1 MRIEAKISAES
12 GAAIEAEL
20 TAFLREQFG
29 TEPTRTEVAPAQS
42 ARDAGLTIAVISLLV
57 SLPGAT
63 LETMQLAQKL
73 KLRQRVEALI
83 HKIHTLSPTNRDAI
97 PLQAEGQKTLDLKTA
112 TPDQVLDLLRET

>member
-1 MRIEAKISAES
+1 MRIEAKISAEN
-12 GAAIEAEL
+12 APAIDAEL

-29 TEPTRTEVAPAQS
+29 TEPTRTEAPPAQS
-42 ARDAGLTIAVISLLV
+42 VRDAGLTIAVISLLV

-83 HKIHTLSPTNRDAI
+83 HKLRTLSPTNRDAI
-97 PLQAEGQKTLDLKTA
+97 LLQAEGQKTLDLKTA
-112 TPDQVLDLLRET
+112 APDQVLDLLREP